1 MGSRERYSVPT
12 LDQARQQAEYEL
24 YTLLN
29 GLGPLAALDSDEY
42 FKYDRFDSGASS
54 TDGPAPCRSIRRGRR
69 PRTRPAVRSSGV
81 FGPAS
86 ALGRQDSGEALWER
100 GGVGR
105 TAEGPD

>member
-54 TDGPAPCRSIRRGRR
+54 TDGPAPAGL
-69 PRTRPAVRSSGV
+69 
-81 FGPAS
+81 FGAAG
-86 ALGRQDSGEALWER
+86 ALGL
-100 GGVGR
+100 V
-105 TAEGPD
+105 PL